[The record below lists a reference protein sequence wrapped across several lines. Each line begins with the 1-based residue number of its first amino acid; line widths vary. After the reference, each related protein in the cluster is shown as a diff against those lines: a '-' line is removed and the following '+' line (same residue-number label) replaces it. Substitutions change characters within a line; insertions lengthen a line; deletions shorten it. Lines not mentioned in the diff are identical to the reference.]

1 MSKIRK
7 IFGLFYRYILKPIFF
22 LFDPELVH
30 DRVTF
35 LGEFLGRFSLSRFLL
50 SKIFVYKNSMLEQQI
65 LGINFPNPVG
75 LAAGFDKDAKLAR
88 IIPHVGFGFEE
99 VGSVTGK
106 PCKGNEGKR
115 LWRMKKSKALVVY
128 YGLKNEGAKK
138 VAERLSKFKL
148 ETPLGVSIAKTNNK
162 ETVSE
167 EDGIK
172 DYVRSYLEFRNRKIG
187 DYFTVNISCP
197 NTFGGEPFTDP
208 QKLDRLLLKLREA
221 GKGDPTP
228 FFLKLP
234 AELPKSQID
243 QIIEVARRYKIGG
256 LICTN
261 LAKSRDNK
269 NIKDEVPSVGGMSGK
284 VVGEMSDDLISY
296 IYQKTGKEFVIVGC
310 GGIFNAED
318 AYRKIKNGAS
328 LLQLITGLIFEG
340 PQLIGEINEG
350 LVYLLKKDGYKNISE
365 AVGTNKILINNK

>member
-1 MSKIRK
+1 
-7 IFGLFYRYILKPIFF
+7 
-22 LFDPELVH
+22 
-30 DRVTF
+30 
-35 LGEFLGRFSLSRFLL
+35 
-50 SKIFVYKNSMLEQQI
+50 MLEQQI

-75 LAAGFDKDAKLAR
+75 LAAGFDKDAWLAR
-88 IIPHVGFGFEE
+88 IIPSVGFGFEE

-115 LWRMKKSKALVVY
+115 LWRLKKSKGLVVY

-138 VAERLSKFKL
+138 VADRLFKFKL
-148 ETPLGVSIAKTNNK
+148 RTPLGVSIAKTNDQ

-167 EDGIK
+167 EEGIN
-172 DYVRSYLEFRNRKIG
+172 DYIKAYLEFRNRNIG

-208 QKLDRLLLKLREA
+208 SRLDRLLLKLRET
-221 GKGDPTP
+221 GEGDSTP

-234 AELPKSQID
+234 AELPRSQID
-243 QIIEVARRYKIGG
+243 KIIEVAKKHKIEG

-269 NIKDEVPSVGGMSGK
+269 NIKDEVPNVGGMSGR
-284 VVGEMSDDLISY
+284 VVGEMSDDLIAY
-296 IYQKTGKEFVIVGC
+296 IYQRVGKQFVIVGC
-310 GGIFNAED
+310 GGIFSAED

-350 LVYLLKKDGYKNISE
+350 LVKLLKKDGYKNISE
-365 AVGTNKILINNK
+365 AVGTK

>member
-7 IFGLFYRYILKPIFF
+7 IFGLFYGYILKPIFF

-75 LAAGFDKDAKLAR
+75 LAAGFDKDARLVR
-88 IIPHVGFGFEE
+88 IIPSIGFGFEE

-106 PCKGNEGKR
+106 PCKGNEGQR
-115 LWRMKKSKALVVY
+115 LWRMKNSKALVVY

-138 VAERLSKFKL
+138 VAERLSKFKMQN
-148 ETPLGVSIAKTNNK
+148 PLGVSIAKTNDR
-162 ETVSE
+162 ETVGE
-167 EDGIK
+167 EEGIQ
-172 DYVRSYLEFRNRKIG
+172 DYIKAYLEFKKRGIG

-208 QKLDRLLLKLREA
+208 QKLDRLLSKMREA
-221 GKGDPTP
+221 GGGDRTP

-234 AELPKSQID
+234 AELPMSQID
-243 QIIEVARRYKIGG
+243 QIIEVSRKHKIYGF
-256 LICTN
+256 ICTN

-269 NIKDEVPSVGGMSGK
+269 NIKDEVPNVGGMSGK
-284 VVGEMSDDLISY
+284 VVGEMSDELIKH

-310 GGIFNAED
+310 GGIFNAQD

-328 LLQLITGLIFEG
+328 LLQMITGMIFEG
-340 PQLIGEINEG
+340 PQVVGEINEG
-350 LVYLLKKDGYKNISE
+350 LVKLLKKDGYKNISQ
-365 AVGTNKILINNK
+365 AVGTN

>member
-1 MSKIRK
+1 MSILRK
-7 IFGLFYRYILKPIFF
+7 IFGLFYRYILKPFFF

-35 LGEFLGRFSLSRFLL
+35 LGEFLGRFSLTRFLL

-75 LAAGFDKDAKLAR
+75 LAAGFDKDARLAR
-88 IIPHVGFGFEE
+88 IIPSVGFGFEE

-106 PCKGNEGKR
+106 PCRGNEGKR
-115 LWRMKKSKALVVY
+115 LWRMKNSKALVVY
-128 YGLKNEGAKK
+128 YGLKNEGAEK
-138 VAERLSKFKL
+138 VAWRLSKFKL
-148 ETPLGVSIAKTNNK
+148 QTPLGVSIAKTNDK

-167 EDGIK
+167 EEGIN
-172 DYVRSYLEFRNRKIG
+172 DYVRGYLEFKKRKIG

-208 QKLDRLLLKLREA
+208 KRLDRLLLKLREVA
-221 GKGDPTP
+221 ESDKTP
-228 FFLKLP
+228 MFIKLP
-234 AELPKSQID
+234 AELPFAVID
-243 QIIEVARRYKIGG
+243 EIIEVSRKHKIEG

-269 NIKDEVPSVGGMSGK
+269 NIKDEVPNVGGMSGK
-284 VVGEMSDDLISY
+284 VVGEMSDELIKH
-296 IYQKTGKEFVIVGC
+296 IYRKTGKEFVIVGC

-328 LLQLITGLIFEG
+328 LLQLITGMIFEG

-350 LVYLLKKDGYKNISE
+350 LVKLLKKDGYKNISE
-365 AVGTNKILINNK
+365 AVGSNINI